1 MRGGWGAWPHRCEG
15 LLPAPP
21 RRRSGT
27 PGRAIAALRPAPSL
41 APTPRA
47 PPHPRTPPADPPPP
61 PLPEPPPLTLQRHGG
76 WLRHGRALGHWQGG
90 PPLGRG
96 GPPGA
101 GDGRPGMT
109 DGARDGAAL
118 LALLQKGSP
127 PGELRG
133 RSPSSPPTPGFNRGP
148 LPQGVVAPPMGAG
161 RGGAMAGRPGQGM
174 QMPMPMPMPMHAGQ
188 SAPMQP
194 PQGHHPMGMPPLQP
208 PPAALG
214 HQQGPP
220 PLQRLPGEPVHPPGM
235 WGVAGVPP
243 PEVQP
248 GLFVGAGAGAGEQ
261 GAGRM
266 PPLPDLGGA
275 APQQAGLAPN
285 FGLGGAAPPP
295 MPRMPHPELL
305 QRKQATP
312 PRPQDWEEDLGRP
325 QHARLAP
332 TGAGLWSGGPSGG
345 SNIWGSPLS
354 QPPPEGAGGWGA
366 PPRDDAA
373 DWHVASMR
381 LKGGQSSSGANEDA
395 ERLGQSLGSMQLGGA
410 GGAALPSHSQG
421 GEKNA
426 IDELINIMDSPG
438 KMEKLKEEVKGG
450 VPSPQVPQQ
459 RQLMQMASKSPPVS
473 RQRAASDG
481 APSKMAFTG
490 PKMDHRELS
499 AQLERLCHELE
510 PTRAELA
517 KKDACYNKVK
527 SILAQHFTHFTLHIF
542 GSGASNLCIRDNN
555 DLDMCIEVRY
565 TSRMKRDLD
574 HEREVVERMGKLLE
588 AAGMEEMLVLPHARV
603 PIVKFTDPDS
613 KTKCDICVNNLLAVY
628 NTQLLRTY
636 SLIDPRLR
644 QLVFVVKHWAKRRQ
658 INEAYRG
665 TLSSYAYVIMCI
677 HVFQTQDPPILP
689 RLQEE
694 RPTVDVQCGEW
705 RATFCG
711 DAEKFQGYG
720 ARNPITLGQLLFKFL
735 EYWASMHVNSRS
747 STNNRPVLGCPGA
760 WGHSYTDGVVSI
772 RTGGWLTKAE
782 KGWTKRVGN
791 ERHLICI
798 EDPFQLAHD
807 LGRVVDRTSIRV
819 LRDEFIAAYSVVLNN
834 PNPLPKLLAP
844 YKKPAKNSGKS
855 SNH

>member
-1 MRGGWGAWPHRCEG
+1 M
-15 LLPAPP
+15 
-21 RRRSGT
+21 
-27 PGRAIAALRPAPSL
+27 
-41 APTPRA
+41 
-47 PPHPRTPPADPPPP
+47 
-61 PLPEPPPLTLQRHGG
+61 
-76 WLRHGRALGHWQGG
+76 
-90 PPLGRG
+90 
-96 GPPGA
+96 
-101 GDGRPGMT
+101 
-109 DGARDGAAL
+109 

-127 PGELRG
+127 PGEPRG
-133 RSPSSPPTPGFNRGP
+133 RSPSSPPRLGFSGGP
-148 LPQGVVAPPMGAG
+148 LPQGMVAPPMGGA
-161 RGGAMAGRPGQGM
+161 RGSAMTGRPGQGM
-174 QMPMPMPMPMHAGQ
+174 PMPMPMPMPVPMHAGQ
-188 SAPMQP
+188 SAPMRP

-208 PPAALG
+208 PQAALG

-220 PLQRLPGEPVHPPGM
+220 PPQQLPGEPVRPPGM
-235 WGVAGVPP
+235 WGMAGMPP
-243 PEVQP
+243 TEVQV
-248 GLFVGAGAGAGEQ
+248 GLFAGAGAGVGDR

-266 PPLPDLGGA
+266 QPLSDLRGQ
-275 APQQAGLAPN
+275 APQQVGLTPN

-295 MPRMPHPELL
+295 MPGMLHPELM
-305 QRKQATP
+305 QREQAPP
-312 PRPQDWEEDLGRP
+312 PRPQ
-325 QHARLAP
+325 AP
-332 TGAGLWSGGPSGG
+332 AMGAGLWSAGPGGG
-345 SNIWGSPLS
+345 SNIWGSPVS

-381 LKGGQSSSGANEDA
+381 LKGGQSSGGANENA
-395 ERLGQSLGSMQLGGA
+395 EHLGQSLGSMQLGGA
-410 GGAALPSHSQG
+410 GGAALPSHPQG

-438 KMEKLKEEVKGG
+438 KMEKLREEVKGG
-450 VPSPQVPQQ
+450 VQIPQVPQQ

-481 APSKMAFTG
+481 APSKMASTG

-517 KKDACYNKVK
+517 KKDTCFNKVK
-527 SILAQHFTHFTLHIF
+527 SILAQEWNNFTLHIF

-555 DLDMCIEVRY
+555 DLDMCIEIRY
-565 TSRMKRDLD
+565 VSRMKRDLD
-574 HEREVVERMGKLLE
+574 HERDVVERMGELLE

-720 ARNPITLGQLLFKFL
+720 ARNSMTLGQLLFKFL

-747 STNNRPVLGCPGA
+747 STMDRPVLGCPGA
-760 WGHSYTDGVVSI
+760 WRHSYTDGVVSI

-819 LRDEFIAAYSVVLNN
+819 LRDEFIAAYSVALNN

-844 YKKPAKNSGKS
+844 YMAPKKPSNERAKNSGKS